1 MLFNQAFASGYDLFA
16 IAGFYLFQ
24 KVINNESVTAFSQ
37 PEIIAELHLS
47 AGFSSLDYLQ
57 VWIVQTQDFILIG

>member
-1 MLFNQAFASGYDLFA
+1 LFA
-16 IAGFYLFQ
+16 IAGFYSFQ
-24 KVINNESVTAFSQ
+24 KVIANESVTAFSQ

-57 VWIVQTQDFILIG
+57 VRVVQTQDFMLIG